1 MVSLRTMPKVLSKV
15 REESSRRNNI
25 LSVHLDLNC
34 RVSQ

>member
-15 REESSRRNNI
+15 KEASSSRNNI

-34 RVSQ
+34 HVSQ